1 MIKHKL
7 FSKGEHIHALISNS
21 RYSNIV
27 FPVRAIIYD
36 VKFDDTMPKYQ
47 IRITKF
53 YDDIN
58 FLKRYFFDMNFD
70 KNFEGGSTKFRFN
83 RTNFK
88 TKEDLTKHL
97 EANSETYLIVVD
109 SVMCAKTHNQIMELY
124 NSIQDFLIEKEIK
137 VLYEKATRSSYS
149 KGQYYYESKGVFEAH
164 LKKFLGDREP
174 KIKDYYNKLLYRPT
188 GPEYDNLK
196 S

>member
-1 MIKHKL
+1 MIRHRI
-7 FSKGEHIHALISNS
+7 FSKGEYIHALITNT

-47 IRITKF
+47 IRIVKF

-58 FLKRYFFDMNFD
+58 FLKRYFFDMNFEKD
-70 KNFEGGSTKFRFN
+70 FKGGSTKFRFN
-83 RTNFK
+83 RDNFK
-88 TKEDLTKHL
+88 SKEELTKHL
-97 EANSETYLIVVD
+97 EANAETYKIVVD
-109 SVMCAKTHNQIMELY
+109 SVMCTKSYPQIQELY
-124 NSIQDFLIEKEIK
+124 INIQDFLIEKELRE
-137 VLYEKATRSSYS
+137 LYERATRSSYS

-164 LKKFLGDREP
+164 LKKFLGKREP
-174 KIKDYYNKLLYRPT
+174 SEKDFYNRLLFRPIGT
-188 GPEYDNLK
+188 DYDNLK

>member
-1 MIKHKL
+1 MIRHRL
-7 FSKGEHIHALISNS
+7 FSKGEYIHALISNS

-27 FPVRAIIYD
+27 FPIRAIIYD
-36 VKFDDTMPKYQ
+36 VKFDETMPKYQ
-47 IRITKF
+47 IRIVKF

-70 KNFEGGSTKFRFN
+70 KDFKGGSTKFRFN
-83 RTNFK
+83 RDNFK
-88 TKEDLTKHL
+88 SKAELAKHL
-97 EANSETYLIVVD
+97 DANSETYKIVVD
-109 SVMCAKTHNQIMELY
+109 SVMCTKSYPQIQELY
-124 NSIQDFLIEKEIK
+124 INIQDFLIEKEFRE
-137 VLYEKATRSSYS
+137 LYEKATRSSYS

-174 KIKDYYNKLLYRPT
+174 KSKEFYNKLLFRPV
-188 GPEYDNLK
+188 GSDYDNLK